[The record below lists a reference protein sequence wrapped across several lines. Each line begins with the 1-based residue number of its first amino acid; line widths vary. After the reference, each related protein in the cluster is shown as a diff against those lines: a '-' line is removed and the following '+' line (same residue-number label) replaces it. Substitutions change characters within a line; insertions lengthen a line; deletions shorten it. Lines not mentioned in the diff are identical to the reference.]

1 MTDAQK
7 KALQDYALVDQV
19 GKALDAMQERFVQDK
34 KRTNDRLLA
43 LQTRLAVVGERLLR
57 ELMDTFW
64 V

>member
-19 GKALDAMQERFVQDK
+19 GKSLDAMQERFIQDK

>member
-19 GKALDAMQERFVQDK
+19 GKALDAMQERFVHDK
-34 KRTNDRLLA
+34 RHVDERLMA
-43 LQTRLAVVGERLLR
+43 LQTRLAMAGGVALR
-57 ELMDTFW
+57 DLMSTFG